1 MKRFSLF
8 LITTLLL
15 TGCSSGQEETKI
27 QTKIQTENQTSTE
40 VEQETNSAEKIE
52 TNTKPES
59 NTKSERQSE
68 KVSMNTAILKTSMGD
83 ITIELF
89 PNQAPKTVKNFVDL
103 ATGAKEWTDPNVG

>member
-15 TGCSSGQEETKI
+15 TGCSSAQEEVEI
-27 QTKIQTENQTSTE
+27 QTKIQTSTE
-40 VEQETNSAEKIE
+40 VEQETKSAEKIE

-83 ITIELF
+83 ITID
-89 PNQAPKTVKNFVDL
+89 QRVRQKAKGRVK
-103 ATGAKEWTDPNVG
+103 K